1 MGLSLLKNKA
11 GELFHSLVGFITGL
25 PLAALRATPLAKLVS
40 SQKAAER
47 AAAERAAAERAAA
60 HKWELSNRELA
71 IVASLE

>member
-47 AAAERAAAERAAA
+47 AAAERAAA